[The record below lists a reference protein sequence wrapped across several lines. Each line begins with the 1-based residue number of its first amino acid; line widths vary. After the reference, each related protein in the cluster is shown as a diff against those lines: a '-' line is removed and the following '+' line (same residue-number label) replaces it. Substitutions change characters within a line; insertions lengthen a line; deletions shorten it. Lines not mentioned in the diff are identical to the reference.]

1 MHHRTGRLVS
11 TLATTAA
18 LALGSAGCIKQ
29 MILEG
34 QIEATRKASA
44 AVDTLSD
51 YEVARGVAFAGL
63 GQFEGM
69 HYLAPEN
76 DNALFMLL
84 KGWAGATF
92 GFIEDEMEQAEDAE
106 GTDSELYLYHQARA
120 KAGYDR
126 AIHYGIE
133 LLEKKS
139 PGFEAARKNDETMKK
154 WLSAFNDPEQ
164 DVPALFWTGYAWM
177 SKTNVAKEDPA
188 LVADLFIGVA
198 MMERAVAL
206 DEKFYYG
213 SGHIALGAYH
223 ARSAMAELD
232 EAKKHFERAL
242 QINGGK
248 ALITKLNY
256 AIKYHCMKGDRQGY
270 ERLLN
275 EILEAGDVLPEQRLQ
290 NTIAKRRA
298 KRYLGPERLEAC
310 GF

>member
-1 MHHRTGRLVS
+1 M
-11 TLATTAA
+11 
-18 LALGSAGCIKQ
+18 
-29 MILEG
+29 
-34 QIEATRKASA
+34 
-44 AVDTLSD
+44 
-51 YEVARGVAFAGL
+51 
-63 GQFEGM
+63 
-69 HYLAPEN
+69 
-76 DNALFMLL
+76 
-84 KGWAGATF
+84 
-92 GFIEDEMEQAEDAE
+92 AEDAE
-106 GTDSELYLYHQARA
+106 GTDSDLYLYHQARA

-139 PGFEAARKNDETMKK
+139 PGFDQARRNDDTMKK
-154 WLSAFNDPEQ
+154 WLSAFTDPEA

-188 LVADLFIGVA
+188 MVAELFIGVA

-232 EAKKHFERAL
+232 EAKKHFDRAL

-256 AIKYHCMKGDRQGY
+256 AIKYHCMKADKQGY
-270 ERLLN
+270 EKLLN

-298 KRYLGPERLEAC
+298 KRYLAPARQEAC